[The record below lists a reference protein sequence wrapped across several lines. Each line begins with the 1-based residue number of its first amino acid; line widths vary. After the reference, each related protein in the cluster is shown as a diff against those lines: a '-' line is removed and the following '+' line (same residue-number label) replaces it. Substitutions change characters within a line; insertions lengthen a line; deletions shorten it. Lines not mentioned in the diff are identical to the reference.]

1 MIYAI
6 KFSERGKVISVSG
19 FKNEADVPK
28 GFIVY
33 KGDIKP
39 EKLLLKTK
47 ADLGLV

>member
-6 KFSERGKVISVSG
+6 KFSKRGKVISVSS
-19 FKNEADVPK
+19 FEKETDVPK
-28 GFIVY
+28 DFVIYTGNIE
-33 KGDIKP
+33 P